1 MSVGRTRSWRA
12 WRAWRAWRGSRTLGA
27 TLALLAA
34 AACNAS
40 RTEDVVPPV
49 TGIRID
55 TLGLFGAD
63 SCGLA
68 DSQIAKI
75 SVTVSAAA
83 PGTGSAEAG
92 APGGGAAEI
101 LRSGTFDCF
110 AEPAFV
116 EPFAGDAEYKLRVYG
131 YSARRF
137 QETLNDAQGNP
148 LPSIDELIAKR
159 GAAEARDADEQLS
172 ARASAVA
179 TCTATQY
186 ANVYSTAACVLE
198 SDLRPAASSNDGG
211 RDAGE
216 LDAGS
221 AEADSDASDLDAGDL
236 DAGAADAGEDGGD
249 GGL

>member
-1 MSVGRTRSWRA
+1 MSVGRTPRGRA
-12 WRAWRAWRGSRTLGA
+12 MRAA
-27 TLALLAA
+27 LALLAA
-34 AACNAS
+34 AALAACNAS
-40 RTEDVVPPV
+40 STEDVVPPV
-49 TGIRID
+49 TGVRID
-55 TLGLFGAD
+55 TLSLFGVD

-75 SVTVSAAA
+75 SVTVSALVQ
-83 PGTGSAEAG
+83 GTASAEAG
-92 APGGGAAEI
+92 TPDGGARAAEV

-116 EPFAGDAEYKLRVYG
+116 ELFAASAEYKLRVYG

-137 QETLNDAQGNP
+137 QEVLKDAQGNP

-159 GAAEARDADEQLS
+159 GEAEARDADEQLS

-186 ANVYSTAACVLE
+186 ANVYSTATCVLE
-198 SDLRPAASSNDGG
+198 SDSRPAASSNDGG
-211 RDAGE
+211 SDAGD
-216 LDAGS
+216 LDAGD
-221 AEADSDASDLDAGDL
+221 AEADSDASDRDAGELDAS
-236 DAGAADAGEDGGD
+236 ASDAGEDGGD